1 MPNQMKTVER
11 GAGSSEGAGPA
22 SAGATHEDGPPAL
35 LEEQIEDH
43 RGDEDEVG
51 GQIRYTIMSYGADL
65 PVDTLL
71 TRLEK
76 GLISIPGFQRG
87 FVWKLPQASRF
98 IESLLLG
105 LPVPELFF
113 FKDPETK
120 VLQVV
125 DGQQRLQTL
134 KRFFDGQFGSRD
146 FRLTGVADE
155 FEGKTVE
162 TLDHLSRRQLE
173 QALFHATIFEQIEP
187 SDGRSCVYSVFERL
201 NTGGTPLQ
209 AQEIRSS
216 IYQGPLNDL
225 LQRLAG
231 EDHWRNLYGPVS
243 PRKRD
248 QEIILRWLALLHS
261 LDGYESP
268 MKRFLNDFMEQNRD
282 PGDEALF
289 EYEREFRATV
299 RQVDQA
305 LGPES
310 LRPDRSLNVAVADA
324 VLVGMALRLRDG
336 PVESPET
343 LRDAHQRLMERLR
356 SDELY
361 QSRTTHTNRLRD
373 RITYAHDEYSQV
385 P

>member
-1 MPNQMKTVER
+1 MTTAEPEIR
-11 GAGSSEGAGPA
+11 GSEGADPVSLAAAHEEGL
-22 SAGATHEDGPPAL
+22 SAAPD
-35 LEEQIEDH
+35 EQIDDH
-43 RGDEDEVG
+43 RGDEDDVG
-51 GQIRYTIMSYGADL
+51 EPIRYTIMSYGADL

-76 GLISIPGFQRG
+76 GRIKIPGFQRG

-125 DGQQRLQTL
+125 DGQQRLVTL
-134 KRFFDGQFGSRD
+134 KRFFDGKFGNRG
-146 FRLTGVADE
+146 FRLTGVASE
-155 FEGKTVE
+155 FEGKTIE
-162 TLDHLSRRQLE
+162 TLDSLPRRQLE

-216 IYQGPLNDL
+216 IYQGPLNDCL
-225 LQRLAG
+225 ERLAR
-231 EDHWRNLYGPVS
+231 EDHWRRLYGSVS

-261 LDGYESP
+261 LEEYKSP
-268 MKRFLNDFMEQNRD
+268 MKRFLNDFMERRRD

-289 EYEREFRATV
+289 EYEREFRETV
-299 RQVDQA
+299 RQVDEA

-310 LRPDRSLNVAVADA
+310 LRPDRALNVAVADA
-324 VLVGMALRLRDG
+324 VLVGVALRLRAG
-336 PVESPET
+336 PVASPEAF
-343 LRDAHQRLMERLR
+343 RDAHRRLMDRLR

-361 QSRTTHTNRLRD
+361 QNRTTHTNRLRD
-373 RITYAHDEYSQV
+373 RIAYARDEYSRV